1 MQDKI
6 YFETYEILN
15 VEEAFSLFSIYG
27 KYQYLYRYYVFRGHK
42 DIDYP
47 LIPSSIRLN
56 NKERLWMLSGGKP
69 IDNQSEQ
76 VKWQIIAE
84 KNILKRFYNIAD
96 SSGLNLPQVDRI
108 RYNID
113 EYEQTTNYENEEWL
127 PNELMEVAGLA
138 QHYGLPTRLLDWTYI
153 KQPYIL
159 LHQAY
164 TMLMKKTRIVLY
176 GQ

>member
-69 IDNQSEQ
+69 IDNQSE
-76 VKWQIIAE
+76 
-84 KNILKRFYNIAD
+84 
-96 SSGLNLPQVDRI
+96 
-108 RYNID
+108 
-113 EYEQTTNYENEEWL
+113 
-127 PNELMEVAGLA
+127 
-138 QHYGLPTRLLDWTYI
+138 
-153 KQPYIL
+153 
-159 LHQAY
+159 
-164 TMLMKKTRIVLY
+164 
-176 GQ
+176 